1 MQWNKNVLF
10 FVSNDPLRR
19 RVSYVISKKKIKTD
33 NISKIHD
40 NISKNTHG
48 GSTLVITKE

>member
-19 RVSYVISKKKIKTD
+19 RVSYVISEKKIKTD
-33 NISKIHD
+33 NISKIND
-40 NISKNTHG
+40 VSKNTHG